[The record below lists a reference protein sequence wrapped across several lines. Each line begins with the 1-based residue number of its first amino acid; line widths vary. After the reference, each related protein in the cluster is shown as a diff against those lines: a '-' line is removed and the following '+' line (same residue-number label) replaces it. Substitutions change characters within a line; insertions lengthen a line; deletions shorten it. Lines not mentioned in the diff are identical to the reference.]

1 MSNPCRP
8 SLLIIRRCKCRSEIT
23 FSSNE
28 ETEEGEVGPSPVFA
42 KTLPSG
48 CMSAILPVIAA
59 ETLPSLP
66 PFPAS
71 VALDAMVSTRSSN
84 ASRNDKAP
92 SLSFLLDTLASRTIS
107 RSSIKPLI
115 ISSFRR
121 PDTSSPV
128 TLSASKPASESSSL
142 EITADTGNAG
152 AVTAV
157 AGAEDEAPFA

>member
-1 MSNPCRP
+1 
-8 SLLIIRRCKCRSEIT
+8 
-23 FSSNE
+23 
-28 ETEEGEVGPSPVFA
+28 
-42 KTLPSG
+42 
-48 CMSAILPVIAA
+48 MSAISSVIAA
-59 ETLPSLP
+59 ETIPSLP

-92 SLSFLLDTLASRTIS
+92 SLSFLLDTLASRIIS

-142 EITADTGNAG
+142 EITADTGIAG

-157 AGAEDEAPFA
+157 AGAEDGAPFA